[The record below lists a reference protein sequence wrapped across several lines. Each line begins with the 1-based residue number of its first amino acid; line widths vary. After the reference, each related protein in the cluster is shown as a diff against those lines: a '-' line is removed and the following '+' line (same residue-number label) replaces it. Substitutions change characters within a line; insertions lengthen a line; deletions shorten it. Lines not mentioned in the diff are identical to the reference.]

1 MFGVFRMSIAFSGGV
16 GAAHSDLQLG
26 SKNAADW
33 QGEGL
38 FENFSMM
45 LDSLSD
51 EQSEGLHDNKQINIS
66 LGDLGGKLDSELS
79 PQALL
84 SQVIDN
90 DFIKFDNTVESLVE
104 EHGLDGLIGYLE
116 NGGNIPA
123 KLDLSATASFVDS
136 RLNLVTNDNELPQSY
151 SGFNLSALEKL
162 LVAIDLAEGETTN
175 AELNGDSFKDYEID
189 PALNQTMLGVAI
201 SSEERLKAL
210 TDLPLGAAFP
220 PELDNS
226 QDTGLRA
233 LTDLLQGAAV
243 PSELDNSQD
252 TGLRALTDLLQGAAV
267 PSELDNSQDTGLRAL
282 TVLLQGA
289 AVPLELDVSQAS
301 SIFFDIRD
309 LKAKLQGDDL
319 NSTLKNA
326 EAIAS
331 GEILVPQVVPIQIEN
346 TQVRPEIFDK
356 FIPVKVD
363 LLDAQGGLGSVEV
376 YDFNL
381 QKDEFSSQGL
391 TGVTRAVE
399 IDPSVDSRSKL
410 LVVLAIPEKTNL
422 ENLPDFVRLQIRLAK
437 DSYSGVVQ
445 DHHMALQQQT
455 LMRDAHTNKVDDTVQ
470 SIRELVRTLSEMST
484 ASSHTTQIVLQT
496 NPVGRE
502 AVSFVSNVGAAQQD
516 NSAELKSTDLQ
527 NKFNNLTQ
535 NKLILDQEV
544 QHISGMGD
552 RKYDK
557 MVASIFA
564 IEREVKSFLDSK
576 NDKIVF
582 LNEGLDENSIEL
594 KNMSKPFNPRS
605 FLEAAEALRMTSV
618 ARVQFE
624 APTGASS
631 RVGLISGESINL
643 TTPPNERLSYQ
654 IVSQTGSLA
663 RSSGSAP
670 NLTNNISLYDAQYA
684 SKVSMLVV
692 DKVLS
697 GNENFEINLEPK
709 SFGKIKVNISMEK
722 QSIDIRMFAET
733 QAAASILRANEESLL
748 QITGQNGMKLVGF
761 SVGMQSGADQ
771 QRQNTKHS
779 QNKVAGKANSALD
792 RNTTLNTQTANSYR
806 TPTGLNLIA

>member
-51 EQSEGLHDNKQINIS
+51 EQSEGLHDNKQTNIS

-84 SQVIDN
+84 SQVIDS

-252 TGLRALTDLLQGAAV
+252 TGLRALT
-267 PSELDNSQDTGLRAL
+267 
-282 TVLLQGA
+282 VLLQGA

-301 SIFFDIRD
+301 SIFIDIRD

-363 LLDAQGGLGSVEV
+363 LLDAQGGLGALEV

-381 QKDEFSSQGL
+381 QKEEFSSQGL

-410 LVVLAIPEKTNL
+410 LVVLAIPEKTKL
-422 ENLPDFVRLQIRLAK
+422 ENLPDFVRLQIMLAK
-437 DSYSGVVQ
+437 GSYSGVVQ
-445 DHHMALQQQT
+445 DHHMALQQPT
-455 LMRDAHTNKVDDTVQ
+455 LMRDAPINKLDDTVQ

-527 NKFNNLTQ
+527 NKFYNLTQ

-576 NDKIVF
+576 NDKMVF

-761 SVGMQSGADQ
+761 SVGMQRGADQ

>member
-1 MFGVFRMSIAFSGGV
+1 MSIAFSGGV
-16 GAAHSDLQLG
+16 GAALSDLQLG
-26 SKNAADW
+26 SKNAADG
-33 QGEGL
+33 QGAGL

-45 LDSLSD
+45 LASLSD

-66 LGDLGGKLDSELS
+66 LGDLSGKLDSELS

-123 KLDLSATASFVDS
+123 NLDLSATASFVDS
-136 RLNLVTNDNELPQSY
+136 RLNLVTNDNELPKSY

-175 AELNGDSFKDYEID
+175 VELNGDSFKDFEID

-243 PSELDNSQD
+243 PPELDNSQD
-252 TGLRALTDLLQGAAV
+252 TGLRALTD
-267 PSELDNSQDTGLRAL
+267 
-282 TVLLQGA
+282 LLQGA

-582 LNEGLDENSIEL
+582 LNEGVDENLIEF

-771 QRQNTKHS
+771 QRQNTKHN

>member
-1 MFGVFRMSIAFSGGV
+1 MSIALSGGV
-16 GAAHSDLQLG
+16 GAALSDLQLG
-26 SKNAADW
+26 SKNAADG
-33 QGEGL
+33 QGAGL

-66 LGDLGGKLDSELS
+66 LGDLSGKLDSELS

-243 PSELDNSQD
+243 PPELDNSQD

-267 PSELDNSQDTGLRAL
+267 PLEL
-282 TVLLQGA
+282 GA

-410 LVVLAIPEKTNL
+410 LVVLAIPEKTKL
-422 ENLPDFVRLQIRLAK
+422 ENLPDFVRLQIMLAK
-437 DSYSGVVQ
+437 GSYSGVVQ
-445 DHHMALQQQT
+445 DHHMALQQPT
-455 LMRDAHTNKVDDTVQ
+455 LMRDAPINKLDDTVQ
-470 SIRELVRTLSEMST
+470 SISELVRTLSEMST

-502 AVSFVSNVGAAQQD
+502 AVSFVSNVGAAQQ
-516 NSAELKSTDLQ
+516 NNFAELKSTVLQ
-527 NKFNNLTQ
+527 NKFDDLTQ

-564 IEREVKSFLDSK
+564 IGREVKSFLDSK

-582 LNEGLDENSIEL
+582 LNEGLDENSIDL

-697 GNENFEINLEPK
+697 GNENFEINLEPE
-709 SFGKIKVNISMEK
+709 SFGKIRVNISMEK

-771 QRQNTKHS
+771 QRQNTKHN

>member
-1 MFGVFRMSIAFSGGV
+1 MSIAFSGGV

-189 PALNQTMLGVAI
+189 SALNQTMLGVAI

-220 PELDNS
+220 P
-226 QDTGLRA
+226 
-233 LTDLLQGAAV
+233 
-243 PSELDNSQD
+243 ELDNSQD

>member
-220 PELDNS
+220 P
-226 QDTGLRA
+226 
-233 LTDLLQGAAV
+233 
-243 PSELDNSQD
+243 ELDNSQD

-697 GNENFEINLEPK
+697 GNENFEINLEPE
-709 SFGKIKVNISMEK
+709 SFGKIRVNISMEK

>member
-66 LGDLGGKLDSELS
+66 LGDLSGKLDSELS

-136 RLNLVTNDNELPQSY
+136 RLNLVTNDKELPQSY

-220 PELDNS
+220 P
-226 QDTGLRA
+226 
-233 LTDLLQGAAV
+233 
-243 PSELDNSQD
+243 ELDNSQD

-363 LLDAQGGLGSVEV
+363 LLDAQGGLGALEV

-437 DSYSGVVQ
+437 GSYSGVVQ

>member
-1 MFGVFRMSIAFSGGV
+1 MSIAFSGGV

-66 LGDLGGKLDSELS
+66 LDDLGGKLDSELS

-252 TGLRALTDLLQGAAV
+252 TGLRALT
-267 PSELDNSQDTGLRAL
+267 
-282 TVLLQGA
+282 VLLQGA

-363 LLDAQGGLGSVEV
+363 LLDAQGGLGALEV

-399 IDPSVDSRSKL
+399 IDPSVDPRSKL

-564 IEREVKSFLDSK
+564 IGREVKSFLDSK

>member
-1 MFGVFRMSIAFSGGV
+1 MSIAFSGGV

-26 SKNAADW
+26 SKNAADG

-66 LGDLGGKLDSELS
+66 LDDLGGKLDSELS

-84 SQVIDN
+84 SEVINN

-123 KLDLSATASFVDS
+123 NLDLSATASLVDS
-136 RLNLVTNDNELPQSY
+136 RLNLVTNDNELPKSY

-175 AELNGDSFKDYEID
+175 VELNGDSFKDYEID

-220 PELDNS
+220 P
-226 QDTGLRA
+226 
-233 LTDLLQGAAV
+233 
-243 PSELDNSQD
+243 ELDNSQD

-437 DSYSGVVQ
+437 GSYSGVVQ
-445 DHHMALQQQT
+445 DHHMALQQPT
-455 LMRDAHTNKVDDTVQ
+455 LMRDAPINKLDDTVQ
-470 SIRELVRTLSEMST
+470 SISELVRTLSEMST

-564 IEREVKSFLDSK
+564 IGREVKSFLDSK
-576 NDKIVF
+576 NDKMVF

-654 IVSQTGSLA
+654 VVSQTGSLA

-697 GNENFEINLEPK
+697 GNENFEINLEPE
-709 SFGKIKVNISMEK
+709 SFGKIRVNISMEK

>member
-1 MFGVFRMSIAFSGGV
+1 MSIAFSGGV

-252 TGLRALTDLLQGAAV
+252 TGLRALT
-267 PSELDNSQDTGLRAL
+267 
-282 TVLLQGA
+282 VLLQGA

-363 LLDAQGGLGSVEV
+363 LLDAQGGLGALEV

-697 GNENFEINLEPK
+697 GNENFEINLEPE
-709 SFGKIKVNISMEK
+709 SFGKIRVNISMEK

>member
-220 PELDNS
+220 P
-226 QDTGLRA
+226 
-233 LTDLLQGAAV
+233 
-243 PSELDNSQD
+243 ELDNSQD

-582 LNEGLDENSIEL
+582 LNEGVDENLSDF
-594 KNMSKPFNPRS
+594 KNTSKPFNPKS
-605 FLEAAEALRMTSV
+605 FLEAAEALRVTSV

-624 APTGASS
+624 APTGASA
-631 RVGLISGESINL
+631 RLGLISGEGINL
-643 TTPPNERLSYQ
+643 ITSSNEKLSYQ
-654 IVSQTGSLA
+654 VASQTGSSA
-663 RSSGSAP
+663 GSSGSAP

-771 QRQNTKHS
+771 QRQNTKHN

>member
-1 MFGVFRMSIAFSGGV
+1 MSIAFSGGV

-301 SIFFDIRD
+301 SIFIDIRD

-381 QKDEFSSQGL
+381 QGL

-399 IDPSVDSRSKL
+399 INPSVDSRSKL

-594 KNMSKPFNPRS
+594 KNMSKPFHPRS

>member
-1 MFGVFRMSIAFSGGV
+1 MSIALSGGV
-16 GAAHSDLQLG
+16 GAALSDLQLG
-26 SKNAADW
+26 SKNAADG
-33 QGEGL
+33 QGAGL

-45 LDSLSD
+45 LASLSD

-66 LGDLGGKLDSELS
+66 LGDLSGKLDSELS

-123 KLDLSATASFVDS
+123 NLDLSATASFVDS
-136 RLNLVTNDNELPQSY
+136 RLNLVTNDNELPKSY

-175 AELNGDSFKDYEID
+175 VELNGDSFKDFEID

-243 PSELDNSQD
+243 PPELDNSQD

-267 PSELDNSQDTGLRAL
+267 PLEL
-282 TVLLQGA
+282 GA

-363 LLDAQGGLGSVEV
+363 LLDAQGGLGALEV

-410 LVVLAIPEKTNL
+410 LVVLAIPEKTKL
-422 ENLPDFVRLQIRLAK
+422 ENLPDFVRLQIMLAK
-437 DSYSGVVQ
+437 GSYSGVVQ
-445 DHHMALQQQT
+445 DHHMALQQPT
-455 LMRDAHTNKVDDTVQ
+455 LMRDAPINKLDDTVQ

-516 NSAELKSTDLQ
+516 NFAELKSTVLQ
-527 NKFNNLTQ
+527 NKFDDLTQ

-697 GNENFEINLEPK
+697 GNENFEINLEPE
-709 SFGKIKVNISMEK
+709 SFGKIRVNISMEK

-771 QRQNTKHS
+771 QRQNAKHS

>member
-1 MFGVFRMSIAFSGGV
+1 
-16 GAAHSDLQLG
+16 
-26 SKNAADW
+26 
-33 QGEGL
+33 
-38 FENFSMM
+38 
-45 LDSLSD
+45 
-51 EQSEGLHDNKQINIS
+51 
-66 LGDLGGKLDSELS
+66 
-79 PQALL
+79 
-84 SQVIDN
+84 
-90 DFIKFDNTVESLVE
+90 
-104 EHGLDGLIGYLE
+104 
-116 NGGNIPA
+116 
-123 KLDLSATASFVDS
+123 
-136 RLNLVTNDNELPQSY
+136 
-151 SGFNLSALEKL
+151 
-162 LVAIDLAEGETTN
+162 
-175 AELNGDSFKDYEID
+175 
-189 PALNQTMLGVAI
+189 MLGVAI

-243 PSELDNSQD
+243 PPELDNSQD
-252 TGLRALTDLLQGAAV
+252 TGLRALTD
-267 PSELDNSQDTGLRAL
+267 
-282 TVLLQGA
+282 LLQGA

-363 LLDAQGGLGSVEV
+363 LLDAQGGLGALEV

-437 DSYSGVVQ
+437 GSYSGVVQ
-445 DHHMALQQQT
+445 DHHMALQQPT
-455 LMRDAHTNKVDDTVQ
+455 LMRDAPINKLDDTVQ

-516 NSAELKSTDLQ
+516 NFAELKSTVLQ
-527 NKFNNLTQ
+527 NKFDDLTQ

-697 GNENFEINLEPK
+697 GNENFEINLEPE
-709 SFGKIKVNISMEK
+709 SFGKIRVNISMEK

>member
-1 MFGVFRMSIAFSGGV
+1 MSIAFSGGV

-136 RLNLVTNDNELPQSY
+136 RLNLVTNDNELPKSY

-175 AELNGDSFKDYEID
+175 VELNGDSFKDFEID

-243 PSELDNSQD
+243 PPELDNSQD

-267 PSELDNSQDTGLRAL
+267 PLEL
-282 TVLLQGA
+282 GA

-410 LVVLAIPEKTNL
+410 LVVLAIPEKTKL
-422 ENLPDFVRLQIRLAK
+422 ENLPDFVRLQIMLAK
-437 DSYSGVVQ
+437 GSYSGVVQ
-445 DHHMALQQQT
+445 DHHMALQQPT
-455 LMRDAHTNKVDDTVQ
+455 LMRDAPINKLDDTVQ

-502 AVSFVSNVGAAQQD
+502 AVSFVSNVGAAQQ
-516 NSAELKSTDLQ
+516 NNFAELKSTVLQ
-527 NKFNNLTQ
+527 NKFDDLTQ

-697 GNENFEINLEPK
+697 GNENFEINLEPE
-709 SFGKIKVNISMEK
+709 SFGKIKVNISMDK

-733 QAAASILRANEESLL
+733 QAAASILRANEDSLL
-748 QITGQNGMKLVGF
+748 QITSQNGMKLAGF

-771 QRQNTKHS
+771 QKQSANQSR
-779 QNKVAGKANSALD
+779 NKAAGKVNSALE
-792 RNTTLNTQTANSYR
+792 RTTKLNAQTASSYR

>member
-1 MFGVFRMSIAFSGGV
+1 MSIAFSGGV
-16 GAAHSDLQLG
+16 GAALSDLQLG
-26 SKNAADW
+26 SKNAADG
-33 QGEGL
+33 QGAGL

-45 LDSLSD
+45 LASLSD

-66 LGDLGGKLDSELS
+66 LGDLSGKLDSELS

-123 KLDLSATASFVDS
+123 NLDLSATASFVDS
-136 RLNLVTNDNELPQSY
+136 RLNLVTNDNELPKSY

-175 AELNGDSFKDYEID
+175 VELNGDSFKDFEID

-243 PSELDNSQD
+243 PPELDNSQD
-252 TGLRALTDLLQGAAV
+252 TGLRALTD
-267 PSELDNSQDTGLRAL
+267 
-282 TVLLQGA
+282 LLQGA

-437 DSYSGVVQ
+437 GSYSGVVQ
-445 DHHMALQQQT
+445 DHHMALQQPT
-455 LMRDAHTNKVDDTVQ
+455 LMRDAPINKLDDTVQ

-697 GNENFEINLEPK
+697 GNENFEINLEPE
-709 SFGKIKVNISMEK
+709 SFGKIRVNISMEK

-771 QRQNTKHS
+771 QRQNAKHS

>member
-123 KLDLSATASFVDS
+123 NLDLSATASFVDS
-136 RLNLVTNDNELPQSY
+136 RLNLVTNDNELPKSY

-175 AELNGDSFKDYEID
+175 VELNGDSFKDFEID

-243 PSELDNSQD
+243 PPELDNSQD

-267 PSELDNSQDTGLRAL
+267 PLEL
-282 TVLLQGA
+282 GA

-437 DSYSGVVQ
+437 GSYSGVVQ
-445 DHHMALQQQT
+445 DHHMALQQPT
-455 LMRDAHTNKVDDTVQ
+455 LMRDAPINKLDDTVQ

>member
-16 GAAHSDLQLG
+16 GAAHSDLKLG
-26 SKNAADW
+26 SKNAADG

-45 LDSLSD
+45 LASLSD
-51 EQSEGLHDNKQINIS
+51 EPSEGLYDNKQINIS
-66 LGDLGGKLDSELS
+66 LDDLGGKLDSELS

-84 SQVIDN
+84 SEVINN

-123 KLDLSATASFVDS
+123 NLDLSATASFVDS

-175 AELNGDSFKDYEID
+175 VELNGDSFKEFGID

-243 PSELDNSQD
+243 P
-252 TGLRALTDLLQGAAV
+252 
-267 PSELDNSQDTGLRAL
+267 PELDNSQDTGLRAL

-381 QKDEFSSQGL
+381 QKDEFSSKGL

-437 DSYSGVVQ
+437 GSYSGVVQ
-445 DHHMALQQQT
+445 DHHMALQQPT
-455 LMRDAHTNKVDDTVQ
+455 LMRDAPINKLDDTVQ
-470 SIRELVRTLSEMST
+470 SISELVRTLSEMST

-496 NPVGRE
+496 NAVGRE
-502 AVSFVSNVGAAQQD
+502 TASYVSNVGAAQQD
-516 NSAELKSTDLQ
+516 NFAELQSTDIQ
-527 NKFNNLTQ
+527 NKFINLTQ
-535 NKLILDQEV
+535 NKLILEQVV
-544 QHISGMGD
+544 QHSSGMVD
-552 RKYDK
+552 RKYDN
-557 MVASIFA
+557 MAASIFA

-582 LNEGLDENSIEL
+582 LNEGVDENLIEF
-594 KNMSKPFNPRS
+594 KNTSKPFNPRS
-605 FLEAAEALRMTSV
+605 FLEAAEALRITSV

-624 APTGASS
+624 APTGSS
-631 RVGLISGESINL
+631 ARVGLISGEGINL
-643 TTPPNERLSYQ
+643 TTPSNEKLSYQ
-654 IVSQTGSLA
+654 IASQTGSLA

-684 SKVSMLVV
+684 SKISMLVV

-697 GNENFEINLEPK
+697 KNENFEINLEPE
-709 SFGKIKVNISMEK
+709 SFGKIKVNISMDK

-733 QAAASILRANEESLL
+733 QAAASILRANEDSLL
-748 QITGQNGMKLVGF
+748 QITSQNGMKLAGF
-761 SVGMQSGADQ
+761 SVGMQNGADQ
-771 QRQNTKHS
+771 QKQNANQS
-779 QNKVAGKANSALD
+779 RNKAAGIEKSALE
-792 RNTTLNTQTANSYR
+792 RSTTLNTQTASSYR

>member
-1 MFGVFRMSIAFSGGV
+1 MSIAFSGGV

-252 TGLRALTDLLQGAAV
+252 TGLRALT
-267 PSELDNSQDTGLRAL
+267 
-282 TVLLQGA
+282 VLLQGA

-301 SIFFDIRD
+301 SIFIDIRD

-684 SKVSMLVV
+684 SKISMLVV

-697 GNENFEINLEPK
+697 GNENFEINLEPE
-709 SFGKIKVNISMEK
+709 SFGKIKVNISMDK

-733 QAAASILRANEESLL
+733 QAAASILRANEDSLL
-748 QITGQNGMKLVGF
+748 QITSQNGMKLAGF

-771 QRQNTKHS
+771 QKQSANQSR
-779 QNKVAGKANSALD
+779 NKAAGKVNSALE
-792 RNTTLNTQTANSYR
+792 RTTKLNAQTASSYR

>member
-1 MFGVFRMSIAFSGGV
+1 MSIAFSGGV

-243 PSELDNSQD
+243 PPELDNSQD
-252 TGLRALTDLLQGAAV
+252 TGLRALTD
-267 PSELDNSQDTGLRAL
+267 
-282 TVLLQGA
+282 LLQGA

>member
-1 MFGVFRMSIAFSGGV
+1 MSIAFSGGV

-252 TGLRALTDLLQGAAV
+252 TGLRALT
-267 PSELDNSQDTGLRAL
+267 
-282 TVLLQGA
+282 VLLQGA

-381 QKDEFSSQGL
+381 QGL

-399 IDPSVDSRSKL
+399 INPSVDSRSKL

>member
-1 MFGVFRMSIAFSGGV
+1 MSIAFSGGV
-16 GAAHSDLQLG
+16 GAALSDLQLG
-26 SKNAADW
+26 SKNAADG
-33 QGEGL
+33 QGAGL

-45 LDSLSD
+45 LASLSD

-66 LGDLGGKLDSELS
+66 LGDLSGKLDSELS

-123 KLDLSATASFVDS
+123 NLDLSATASFVDS
-136 RLNLVTNDNELPQSY
+136 RLNLVTNDNELPKSY

-175 AELNGDSFKDYEID
+175 VELNGDSFKDFEID

-243 PSELDNSQD
+243 PPELDNSQD
-252 TGLRALTDLLQGAAV
+252 TGLRALTD
-267 PSELDNSQDTGLRAL
+267 
-282 TVLLQGA
+282 LLQGA

-363 LLDAQGGLGSVEV
+363 LLDAQGGLGALEV

-437 DSYSGVVQ
+437 GSYSGVVQ
-445 DHHMALQQQT
+445 DHHMALQQPT
-455 LMRDAHTNKVDDTVQ
+455 LMRDAPINKLDDTVQ

-516 NSAELKSTDLQ
+516 NFAELKSTVLQ
-527 NKFNNLTQ
+527 NKFDDLTQ

-697 GNENFEINLEPK
+697 GNENFEINLEPE
-709 SFGKIKVNISMEK
+709 SFGKIRVNISMEK

>member
-1 MFGVFRMSIAFSGGV
+1 MSIALSGGV
-16 GAAHSDLQLG
+16 GAALSDLQLG
-26 SKNAADW
+26 SKNAADG
-33 QGEGL
+33 QGAGL

-45 LDSLSD
+45 LASLSD

-66 LGDLGGKLDSELS
+66 LGDLSGKLDSELS

-84 SQVIDN
+84 SQVIDS

-123 KLDLSATASFVDS
+123 NLDLSATASFVDS
-136 RLNLVTNDNELPQSY
+136 RLNLVTNDNELPKSY

-175 AELNGDSFKDYEID
+175 VELNGDSFKDFEID
-189 PALNQTMLGVAI
+189 LALNQTMLGVAI

-233 LTDLLQGAAV
+233 LTVLLQGAAV
-243 PSELDNSQD
+243 PLEL
-252 TGLRALTDLLQGAAV
+252 
-267 PSELDNSQDTGLRAL
+267 
-282 TVLLQGA
+282 GA

-346 TQVRPEIFDK
+346 TQVRPGIFDK

-363 LLDAQGGLGSVEV
+363 LLDAQGGLGALEV

-399 IDPSVDSRSKL
+399 IDPSVDPRSKL

-437 DSYSGVVQ
+437 GSYSGVVQ
-445 DHHMALQQQT
+445 DHHMALQQPT
-455 LMRDAHTNKVDDTVQ
+455 LMRDAPINKLDDTVQ

-516 NSAELKSTDLQ
+516 NFAELKSTVLQ
-527 NKFNNLTQ
+527 NKFDDLTQ

-582 LNEGLDENSIEL
+582 LNEGLDENSIDL

-697 GNENFEINLEPK
+697 GNENFEINLEPE
-709 SFGKIKVNISMEK
+709 SFGKIRVNISMEK

-771 QRQNTKHS
+771 QRQNAKHS

>member
-243 PSELDNSQD
+243 P
-252 TGLRALTDLLQGAAV
+252 
-267 PSELDNSQDTGLRAL
+267 PELDNSQDTGLRAL

-309 LKAKLQGDDL
+309 LKAKLQGNDL

-363 LLDAQGGLGSVEV
+363 LLDAQGGLGALEV

-437 DSYSGVVQ
+437 GSYSGVVQ
-445 DHHMALQQQT
+445 DHHMALQQPT
-455 LMRDAHTNKVDDTVQ
+455 LMRDAPINKLDDTVQ

-516 NSAELKSTDLQ
+516 NFAELKSTVLQ
-527 NKFNNLTQ
+527 NKFDDLTQ

>member
-1 MFGVFRMSIAFSGGV
+1 MSIALSGGV
-16 GAAHSDLQLG
+16 GAALSDLQLG
-26 SKNAADW
+26 SKNAADG
-33 QGEGL
+33 QGAGL

-45 LDSLSD
+45 LASLSD

-66 LGDLGGKLDSELS
+66 LGDLSGKLDSELS

-123 KLDLSATASFVDS
+123 NLDLSATASFVDS
-136 RLNLVTNDNELPQSY
+136 RLNLVTNDNELPKSY

-175 AELNGDSFKDYEID
+175 VELNGDSFKDFEID

-243 PSELDNSQD
+243 PPELDNSQD

-267 PSELDNSQDTGLRAL
+267 PLEL
-282 TVLLQGA
+282 GA

-437 DSYSGVVQ
+437 GSYSGVVQ
-445 DHHMALQQQT
+445 DHHMALQQPT
-455 LMRDAHTNKVDDTVQ
+455 LMRDAPINKLDDTVQ

-516 NSAELKSTDLQ
+516 NFAELKSTVLQ
-527 NKFNNLTQ
+527 NKFDDLTQ

-697 GNENFEINLEPK
+697 GNENFEINLEPE
-709 SFGKIKVNISMEK
+709 SFGKIRVNISMEK

-771 QRQNTKHS
+771 QRQNAKHS

>member
-1 MFGVFRMSIAFSGGV
+1 MSIAFSGGV

-175 AELNGDSFKDYEID
+175 AELNGDSFKDFEID

-220 PELDNS
+220 P
-226 QDTGLRA
+226 
-233 LTDLLQGAAV
+233 
-243 PSELDNSQD
+243 ELDNSQD

-527 NKFNNLTQ
+527 NKFYNLTQ

>member
-1 MFGVFRMSIAFSGGV
+1 MSIAFSGGV

-252 TGLRALTDLLQGAAV
+252 TGLRALT
-267 PSELDNSQDTGLRAL
+267 
-282 TVLLQGA
+282 VLLQGA

-301 SIFFDIRD
+301 SIFIDIRD

-576 NDKIVF
+576 NDKMVF

>member
-1 MFGVFRMSIAFSGGV
+1 MSIAFSGGV

-123 KLDLSATASFVDS
+123 NLDLSATASFVDS
-136 RLNLVTNDNELPQSY
+136 RLNLVTNDNELPKSY

-175 AELNGDSFKDYEID
+175 VELNGDSFKDFEID
-189 PALNQTMLGVAI
+189 LALNQTMLGVAI

-220 PELDNS
+220 P
-226 QDTGLRA
+226 
-233 LTDLLQGAAV
+233 
-243 PSELDNSQD
+243 ELDNSQD

-346 TQVRPEIFDK
+346 TQVRPGIFDK

-363 LLDAQGGLGSVEV
+363 LLDAQGGLGALEV

-437 DSYSGVVQ
+437 GSYSGVVQ
-445 DHHMALQQQT
+445 DHHMALQQPT
-455 LMRDAHTNKVDDTVQ
+455 LMRDAPINKLDDTVQ

-502 AVSFVSNVGAAQQD
+502 AVSFVSNVGAAQQ
-516 NSAELKSTDLQ
+516 NNFAELKSTVLQ
-527 NKFNNLTQ
+527 NKFDDLTQ

-582 LNEGLDENSIEL
+582 LNEGLDENSIDL